1 MQAIPLVAVIKCKV
15 PLLFARLRANLLV
28 SSFSWVSLLSLLS
41 LISYVGNIVN
51 STAPGADHAFASVL
65 FLQAISGAVATLVS
79 ILGASSGR
87 LRFQSEPTA
96 RSLLDFLTYGLIII
110 AIWAVPM
117 VGIAV
122 AACYLSAIGAI
133 MVFNGA
139 STLQLPIYIIISLS
153 YSLQLLAPNPS
164 ISLLYVKFGLMCSLF
179 LLAASEGRVPTPASL
194 ARGSLTRISAG
205 TGLHALALSLT
216 AVLNILFPLLIYG
229 QVEYAKQLNLMLR
242 ACFVAETILLGKVI
256 HGGQISYAFQQ
267 KSIRYKLSVLF
278 ILFSISILAF
288 LLPFIVGKFHYLSIL
303 SVISAFSDQYRQMLI
318 RGVIIVVACTF
329 SSFFRLFYAFIY
341 YRIGSL
347 TLLLKTSDMS
357 LHADAEPSPKLSY
370 SLIYFAIIGILLTC
384 LCFNPTWLL
393 RTLLLPS
400 FFLSSLLYVFKQ
412 AAELDSRNSAI
423 PQGTS

>member
-1 MQAIPLVAVIKCKV
+1 MRAIPLVAVIKCKV

-51 STAPGADHAFASVL
+51 STAPGSDHAFDSVM
-65 FLQAISGAVATLVS
+65 FLQAISGAVATLIS

-96 RSLLDFLTYGLIII
+96 RSLLDFLTYGLITI
-110 AIWAVPM
+110 AIWAVPI

-133 MVFNGA
+133 IVFNGA
-139 STLQLPIYIIISLS
+139 STLQLPIYIVISLS
-153 YSLQLLAPNPS
+153 YSLQLLAPNSS
-164 ISLLYVKFGLMCSLF
+164 ISLLYIKFGLMCSLF

-216 AVLNILFPLLIYG
+216 AALNVLFPLLIYG
-229 QVEYAKQLNLMLR
+229 QVEYAKQLNLIMR
-242 ACFVAETILLGKVI
+242 TCFVAETILLGKVI
-256 HGGQISYAFQQ
+256 HGGQINYAFQR
-267 KSIRYKLSVLF
+267 KSIRYKFSVLLL
-278 ILFSISILAF
+278 LFSISLLAF
-288 LLPFIVGKFHYLSIL
+288 LLPLIVSKFHYFSIL
-303 SVISAFSDQYRQMLI
+303 SVFSVFSDQYQQMLI
-318 RGVIIVVACTF
+318 HGVLIVIVCTF
-329 SSFFRLFYAFIY
+329 SSFFRLFYSFIY

-347 TLLLKTSDMS
+347 TLLLKTSDIS
-357 LHADAEPSPKLSY
+357 LHTDAAPSPMLSY
-370 SLIYFAIIGILLTC
+370 SLIYFVIVSILLSC

-400 FFLSSLLYVFKQ
+400 FFLSSLLYVYKQ
-412 AAELDSRNSAI
+412 ATVLDSRHSAI
-423 PQGTS
+423 PQGIS